1 VSECAYPPCS
11 KLWAICRC
19 CYRGH
24 KYCSKACS
32 KLARVEKK
40 RQHNCHDQQG
50 PGRDDHRDRQRA
62 LRSRQAKSGSSE
74 KKRDGHTSIE
84 PPSDETLDSA
94 RRQEVVLSTEPSAR
108 VSESNQD
115 GSPRCR
121 CCGLQ
126 SVLVEPLSER
136 KWIVEWLRRR
146 SPRPQPQSSQSEQSS
161 TTRQSFSDYVG
172 AIRDIYVELPITT
185 RALRGN
191 ELDLVRQLH
200 GEGVRLLHIEAAL
213 LVTTARRLLRN
224 EPQPI
229 DPIRSMHEVVPLIA
243 QARRAGIRQG
253 YVEYLRHKLRHVLET
268 YGAASAK
275 ARARARSRASPRR

>member
-32 KLARVEKK
+32 KLARVEQK
-40 RQHNCHDQQG
+40 RQHNREDQQG

-115 GSPRCR
+115 GLPCCRRCGR
-121 CCGLQ
+121 H
-126 SVLVEPLSER
+126 SVLVEPLCER
-136 KWIVEWLRRR
+136 ERIAVMLRERH
-146 SPRPQPQSSQSEQSS
+146 SQPQSSRPDKNVIPL
-161 TTRQSFSDYVG
+161 RQPFADYVEVIG
-172 AIRDIYVELPITT
+172 DIYAEVPITA
-185 RALRGN
+185 RALPGN
-191 ELDLVRQLH
+191 ELDVARQLH
-200 GEGVRLLHIEAAL
+200 REGVRLRHVEAGL
-213 LVTTARRLLRN
+213 LVATARRVLGN
-224 EPQPI
+224 EPQGLEPMCSLR
-229 DPIRSMHEVVPLIA
+229 DVVPIIE
-243 QARRAGIRQG
+243 QARRAGVGQG
-253 YVEYLRHKLRHVLET
+253 YVDYLRHKLRHVLKT
-268 YGAASAK
+268 CGAASAK

>member
-1 VSECAYPPCS
+1 MSECAYPPCS

-115 GSPRCR
+115 GSPCCR

-172 AIRDIYVELPITT
+172 AIRDIYAELPITA
-185 RALRGN
+185 RALPS
-191 ELDLVRQLH
+191 
-200 GEGVRLLHIEAAL
+200 
-213 LVTTARRLLRN
+213 N
-224 EPQPI
+224 EPQGLEPMCSLR
-229 DPIRSMHEVVPLIA
+229 DVVPIIE
-243 QARRAGIRQG
+243 QARRAGVGQG
-253 YVEYLRHKLRHVLET
+253 YVDYLRHKLRHVLET

-275 ARARARSRASPRR
+275 ARARSRASPRR

>member
-40 RQHNCHDQQG
+40 RHHNCHDQQG

-84 PPSDETLDSA
+84 PPSDETLGSA

-115 GSPRCR
+115 GSPCCR

-172 AIRDIYVELPITT
+172 AIRDIYAELPITA
-185 RALRGN
+185 RALPSN
-191 ELDLVRQLH
+191 ELDVARQLH
-200 GEGVRLLHIEAAL
+200 REGVRLRHVEAGL
-213 LVTTARRLLRN
+213 LVATARRVLGN
-224 EPQPI
+224 EPQGLEPMCSLR
-229 DPIRSMHEVVPLIA
+229 DVVPIIE
-243 QARRAGIRQG
+243 QARRAGVGQG
-253 YVEYLRHKLRHVLET
+253 YVDYLRHKLRHVLET